1 MVSLFFYFFED
12 MNIDNK
18 IIKHRLPDDRCRYIF
33 ILSKLLKVLEVVSSL
48 HNRAKTNSKFLP
60 LVTLISDK

>member
-1 MVSLFFYFFED
+1 M
-12 MNIDNK
+12 IDVV
-18 IIKHRLPDDRCRYIF
+18 YIF

-60 LVTLISDK
+60 